1 MDFELPYLEEA
12 DEKDLNVKA
21 KEKINEDNFVFDL
34 FKDDHNKFIDF
45 IEQGEDFS
53 HQEKIM
59 NDENDLIIKK
69 IDLPKQMQKD
79 IWSSFVPTFISY
91 YNESIENP
99 ENKIII

>member
-1 MDFELPYLEEA
+1 
-12 DEKDLNVKA
+12 
-21 KEKINEDNFVFDL
+21 
-34 FKDDHNKFIDF
+34 
-45 IEQGEDFS
+45 
-53 HQEKIM
+53 M
-59 NDENDLIIKK
+59 NDENDLIMKK